1 VRTNIRRLV
10 VRSMVGMSAI
20 ASSAALGCSAEIG
33 DNSGVDRRGA
43 GGRWGAGSN
52 AGAGAAG
59 RSGAPATP
67 GTSGMSGAAGARA
80 GGTGAGG
87 TGAGGTGA
95 GGTGPG
101 GTGGTAGTPGTQQC
115 VTPSA
120 PQVPEV
126 GVRRLSRVEYDNTLR
141 DLGLAAADAH
151 IAVKNFA
158 GDSVVGGA
166 KRGYLIG
173 GPIDNLLA
181 RDFVDAATTL
191 AATAVQDLPK
201 LLGCVPTN
209 ATQENDCAR
218 AFISS
223 FGERAFRRPLLTTE
237 VDELFQ
243 VFEATR
249 ASFDFRTGIEAT
261 LASLLAAPEF
271 INLVESSPAGSKP
284 GDIVAVDGLALAS
297 RLSYF
302 LWDSTPDA
310 QLLAAAKS
318 GALATPKQ
326 VESEARR
333 MLDDARSRDAVNH
346 FLHEWSFI
354 EELAGMPK
362 DAAQFG
368 WYTPELA
375 ANLKASFLTS
385 LESAFFSPASTLTAF
400 LAPETMFA
408 NAAIANAYGL
418 PQVAG
423 TQLSEVKVDPKQ
435 RRGLL
440 THPALLAL
448 TGKPSRSD
456 PIHRGLFVRGQLLCT
471 DLPDPPDRDANGNP
485 IDFNVPPPAPG
496 VSNRE
501 RFRQHTA
508 SGVCSG
514 CHAFIDPIGFG
525 FENYDAVGRYRTIDE
540 NAAPIDASGEVKDG
554 GDVTGAFNGAVE
566 LADRVMKSDTVAK
579 CMTLQWFRFALG
591 RRETAADACSNEAV
605 AKRFLESGK
614 NLKEMVIAL
623 AVSDAFRYRKV
634 GMGERGMP

>member
-10 VRSMVGMSAI
+10 VRYVLGVSAI
-20 ASSAALGCSAEIG
+20 SAFAFGCSGDIG
-33 DNSGVDRRGA
+33 DVENRRAGTGGRRGDGPTGS
-43 GGRWGAGSN
+43 GGAPGSP
-52 AGAGAAG
+52 GGSG
-59 RSGAPATP
+59 MSGAPGTGGTPGTGGAPGTGGTP
-67 GTSGMSGAAGARA
+67 GTSGTA
-80 GGTGAGG
+80 GAGG
-87 TGAGGTGA
+87 M
-95 GGTGPG
+95 
-101 GTGGTAGTPGTQQC
+101 AGTPGTQQC
-115 VTPSA
+115 ATPST
-120 PQVPEV
+120 PQVPEI
-126 GVRRLSRVEYDNTLR
+126 GIRRVSRVEYDNTLR

-166 KRGYLIG
+166 KRGFLIG

-181 RDFVDAATTL
+181 RDFVDAATNL
-191 AATAVQDLPK
+191 AATAVQDPAK
-201 LLGCVPTN
+201 LLGCAPTN
-209 ATQENDCAR
+209 ASQENDCAR
-218 AFISS
+218 VFISA
-223 FGERAFRRPLLTTE
+223 FGEKAFRRPLLTAE

-243 VFEATR
+243 IFDVTR

-261 LASLLAAPEF
+261 LASILAAPEF
-271 INLVESSPAGSKP
+271 IHLVENAPVGSKP
-284 GDIVAVDGLALAS
+284 GDIVAVDGFALAS

-318 GALATPKQ
+318 GALATAKQ
-326 VESEARR
+326 VETEARR
-333 MLDDARSRDAVNH
+333 MLDDPRARGAVSH

-354 EELAGMPK
+354 DELQGAPK
-362 DAAQFG
+362 DASLFG

-375 ANLKASFLTS
+375 ANLKASFMAS
-385 LESAFFSPASTLTAF
+385 LESAFFSAAPTLSGL
-400 LAPETMFA
+400 LAPDTMFV
-408 NAAIANAYGL
+408 NAAMAGPYSL
-418 PQVAG
+418 PQVTG
-423 TQLSEVKVDPKQ
+423 SQLVETKVDPKQ

-485 IDFNVPPPAPG
+485 INFNVPPPAPG

-501 RFRQHTA
+501 RFRQHTE

-514 CHAFIDPIGFG
+514 CHNLIDPVGFG

-540 NAAPIDASGEVKDG
+540 HGAPIDASGDVKNG
-554 GDVTGAFNGAVE
+554 GDATGAFNGAVE
-566 LADRVMKSDTVAK
+566 LADRVMKSDTVAT

-614 NLKEMVIAL
+614 NLKEMIVAL
-623 AVSDAFRYRKV
+623 AVSDALRYRKV
-634 GMGERGMP
+634 GVGEGGMP